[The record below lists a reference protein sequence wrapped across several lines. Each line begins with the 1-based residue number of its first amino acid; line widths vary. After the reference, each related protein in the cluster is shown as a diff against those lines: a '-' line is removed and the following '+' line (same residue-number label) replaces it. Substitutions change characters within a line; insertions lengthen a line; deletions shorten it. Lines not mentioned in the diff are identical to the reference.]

1 MQAAAPASSLLA
13 SGHWVKIRL
22 NESGIHQISD
32 DELRAM
38 GFVNPEKVA
47 VFGFPAAAMADYR
60 LYGGLPSDLLPVTS
74 KRHNGKLLFY
84 AEGPVMLDVFSGKLP
99 TGLNSGLYTRQR
111 RNFYADYST
120 YFLSDSQPSQVA
132 GTVPLPANTQTPV
145 MTSWGMEMFEEEV
158 ENVGEM
164 GARYLG
170 TPFSRQNHQEFR

>member
-1 MQAAAPASSLLA
+1 
-13 SGHWVKIRL
+13 
-22 NESGIHQISD
+22 
-32 DELRAM
+32 
-38 GFVNPEKVA
+38 
-47 VFGFPAAAMADYR
+47 
-60 LYGGLPSDLLPVTS
+60 
-74 KRHNGKLLFY
+74 
-84 AEGPVMLDVFSGKLP
+84 MLDVFSGKLP

-170 TPFSRQNHQEFR
+170 TPFSRQNHQEFRLSMPGYDPDGGVVKFLLIVGHSIRPPTTTGTDRLCS